1 VRKTAEIAPSGE
13 PAIGELLGLS
23 DLRGRKEYLRR
34 HPQLLQP
41 CTVERLAESVR
52 EKVRINLDEALRAA
66 EVALEIAEHIGHRN
80 SIARGLR
87 AKANA
92 LHFLGQNIAA
102 ADLHQKAVALFESDG
117 DAKELGRTLSASIQ
131 PLILLGEYD
140 RALAAAH
147 RAQEIFNRSEDK
159 LRLARLQINVG
170 NIYYRQD
177 RFSDALPCYEEAY
190 NQLLPLNET
199 EGIASSLHN
208 IAVCLISLNDFRRAA
223 ATYERARAFC
233 EEHGMPLAVVQADY
247 NIAYLHYLR
256 GEYSLAMEMLRA
268 TRDKAERAADPY
280 HAALC
285 RLDLAD
291 IYLELNLIG
300 EAVDTAQ
307 EAFERFQQLGMR
319 YEGAKALTGVALAL
333 GRLHESKRAVDLL
346 VQARDVFG
354 QERNSVWP
362 SVIDLY
368 RAVILFKDQQ
378 YDQSRALC
386 LKALESFET
395 AELPQRAILCRL
407 MLARLH
413 LYTGKVQCARSDCL
427 RALRQM
433 RVVEAPFLAHQ
444 AHFLMGQV
452 HEANQKYSAAHGAYQ
467 LSRELLDT
475 LRSNLHREELKIA
488 FVQDRLEVYER
499 LVNIALR
506 RRSAVATEEAFR
518 YIEEA
523 KSPSLR
529 DVISR
534 QCQVLA
540 SNKIDESEPGRRIR
554 DLREALNW
562 YYHRIEC
569 EHLSADGASLERR
582 RRFGELAQA
591 REKELI
597 KLLREMPD
605 SQVGESEF
613 RRPRPVTLREV
624 RVALR
629 PDATL
634 VEFFRV
640 GSRFLAAVITDG
652 RCEIIRVANIDRV
665 KASMA
670 LLQFQLSKFRWGTRY
685 ANLVGRPLL
694 RAAQAHLLE
703 LYEQLLA
710 PLRHLLRTRRL
721 VFVPHDILH
730 YLPFHALF
738 DGRQYLIDSYAISYA
753 PSASVLALCCQKS
766 GKAGGRPLI
775 LGVPDARAPNI
786 LPEVEVISTILAD
799 SDLFVGESANEKTLR
814 EKGPSSP
821 FIHIATHA
829 YFRQDNPLFS
839 GIRLGTSYLTL
850 LDVYRLN
857 LPAQLVT
864 LSGCAT
870 GMSVVAGGDELLG
883 LVRGFLCAGAQSL
896 LLTLWDV
903 HDATTTLFMKSFYSQ
918 LGQCRDRALA
928 LQRAMLDLREDYP
941 HPYYWAPFLL
951 VGKSRPEGP

>member
-1 VRKTAEIAPSGE
+1 VRKTTGTGSSGE
-13 PAIGELLGLS
+13 PALGELLGLS

-80 SIARGLR
+80 SIAWGLR

-117 DAKELGRTLSASIQ
+117 DAKELGRTLSSSIQ

-147 RAQEIFNRSEDK
+147 RAQEIFNRSGDR

-170 NIYYRQD
+170 NIYHRQD

-233 EEHGMPLAVVQADY
+233 EEHDMPLAVVQADY

-256 GEYSLAMEMLRA
+256 GEYSLAMDMLRA

-319 YEGAKALTGVALAL
+319 YEGAKALTGVAIAL
-333 GRLHESKRAVDLL
+333 GRLHESRRAAELL

-354 QERNSVWP
+354 KERNSVWP
-362 SVIDLY
+362 SIIDLY
-368 RAVILFKDQQ
+368 CAVILFNDHQ

-395 AELPQRAILCRL
+395 AELPQRVILCRL
-407 MLARLH
+407 MLVRLH
-413 LYTGKVQCARSDCL
+413 LYTGKVQLASSNCL
-427 RALRQM
+427 RALRQLKSI
-433 RVVEAPFLAHQ
+433 EAPFLAYQ

-452 HEANQKYSAAHGAYQ
+452 HEANQDYPAAYGAYQ
-467 LSRELLDT
+467 LSRELLET

-488 FVQDRLEVYER
+488 FVQDRVEVYER
-499 LVNIALR
+499 LVKICLR
-506 RRSAVATEEAFR
+506 RRSAVSTEEAFR

-540 SNKIDESEPGRRIR
+540 SNEIDESEPGRRIR

-605 SQVGESEF
+605 SEVGESEF
-613 RRPRPVTLREV
+613 RRPKPVSLREV
-624 RVALR
+624 RVALG
-629 PDATL
+629 PDAAL

-640 GSRFLAAVITDG
+640 GSRFLGAVITADG
-652 RCEIIRVANIDRV
+652 YQIIPVANIARV

-670 LLQFQLSKFRWGTRY
+670 LLQFQLSKLRLGTRY
-685 ANLVGRPLL
+685 TNLLGPPLL

-710 PLRHLLRTRRL
+710 PLRHLLRARRL
-721 VFVPHDILH
+721 IFVPHDMLH

-738 DGRQYLIDSYAISYA
+738 DGRQYLIDSYTISYA

-799 SDLFVGESANEKTLR
+799 SELFVGESANEETLR

-857 LPAQLVT
+857 LPALLVT

-903 HDATTTLFMKSFYSQ
+903 HDAATTLFMKSFYIQLSQ
-918 LGQCRDRALA
+918 CQDRALA